1 MKTEFIT
8 PPLLPGAWYLTYTSD
23 EDMKPVY
30 VQPINIEQDANNVW
44 VATFRDSVLGERTV
58 KEGEKLFAF
67 SARVSLPVLDPNA
80 PNLLEQGEMFSTVN
94 EQRALMAEQR
104 ELQERI
110 KRLKTERL
118 GAGGTR

>member
-1 MKTEFIT
+1 MKTEFVT
-8 PPLLPGAWYLTYTSD
+8 PPLRPGSWYLTYTSD
-23 EDMKPVY
+23 EDMKPVF
-30 VQPINIEQDANNVW
+30 VQPINIEQDSNGVW

-67 SARVSLPVLDPNA
+67 YARVAIPVTDIDNPE
-80 PNLLEQGEMFSTVN
+80 LLEQGEMFSTVN
-94 EQRALMAEQR
+94 EQRALMEEQR